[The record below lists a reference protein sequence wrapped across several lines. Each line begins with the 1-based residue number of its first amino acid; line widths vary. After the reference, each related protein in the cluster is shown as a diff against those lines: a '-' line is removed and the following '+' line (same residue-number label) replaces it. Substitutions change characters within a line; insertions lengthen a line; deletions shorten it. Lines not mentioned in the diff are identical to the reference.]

1 MLNPLWKRWDRF
13 WFSSSDHYQYGLFR
27 ILLVVGLFV
36 VAWDEWQ
43 FGNLSALSKA
53 PAEFAAPTF
62 LVQLFGLSIP
72 LSPELVTPLL
82 WLLRILILTSAL
94 GLATRFSL
102 IALATLNLYLNSLIN
117 SFGFIDHATTLPSLT
132 LLVLAFAPG
141 VAQFSLDA
149 LIVHIRKNGWTLPGA
164 FRPLTGTFPV
174 WPAHLI
180 LVIMAL
186 AYFSSGYSKI
196 RFGSLAWMD
205 GRTLATYLGEPRP
218 ADYFVAQPSLNTQAR
233 WRDGVGLGSFVYS
246 TGNPTRLARAL
257 STSIPAVALLSIFTV
272 LFEITFPLVL
282 IFRRLLPIYLIMG
295 VLFHVGIMLTLSLYS
310 FYSYIVCY
318 LLFVDWKQLEAIL
331 VRVIPHRMRS
341 KSVENV

>member
-1 MLNPLWKRWDRF
+1 MLNLLWKRWDQF
-13 WFSSSDHYQYGLFR
+13 WFSSSDRYQYGLFR
-27 ILLVVGLFV
+27 ILLVIGLFV

-43 FGNLSALSKA
+43 FGNLSALSSA
-53 PAEFAAPTF
+53 PVEFTAPTF
-62 LVQLFGLSIP
+62 LVQLLHLSIP
-72 LSPELVTPLL
+72 LSPELVTPLR

-132 LLVLAFAPG
+132 LLVLALAPG

-149 LIVHIRKNGWTLPGA
+149 LIAHIRQNGWTFPKA
-164 FRPLTGTFPV
+164 FKPLAGSFPV

-196 RFGSLAWMD
+196 RFGSLTWMD
-205 GRTLATYLGEPRP
+205 GRTLATYLGDPRP
-218 ADYFVAQPSLNTQAR
+218 ADYFVAQPNLDAQAR

-257 STSIPAVALLSIFTV
+257 STSMPAMALLSIFTV

-295 VLFHVGIMLTLSLYS
+295 VFFHVGIMLTLSLYS
-310 FYSYIVCY
+310 FYSYLVCY
-318 LLFVDWKQLEAIL
+318 LLFVDWKQLETLVVRAIP
-331 VRVIPHRMRS
+331 RWMRT
-341 KSVENV
+341 KSVESV